1 MKNFLLTALLA
12 LAGLSGAHAT
22 NYYVSASGG
31 TNTTANGTG
40 LSPTNAFATIQYAA
54 DRAQTPGDVVY
65 IRAGTYITTGS
76 SLLYVKYSGSAGAPI
91 IFRNYPGD
99 ARPLLQFSGYYG
111 VYIGED
117 VSRPGLG
124 VSYIEVLGLRLQGN
138 NRNILLADALNQTY
152 SCANPTGG
160 YDARYQG
167 SGIVVKGTATIHPH
181 HIRMADNEIFECPGG
196 GMGAARA
203 DYITIE
209 NNLVYNTAWYT
220 NSGGSGISVLGGWDF
235 DTRTD
240 IYRTII
246 RNNRCFG
253 NELRVPWFS
262 GGVCKGYTDGNGIIV
277 DSNRNFGYTGRTLI
291 ANNLVGDN
299 GGAGITFFQSDHGD
313 IINNTLYHNV
323 KTATNPGGDLVI
335 AYASDVLAQN
345 NIAVAATKYTVQ
357 VKYASNVTLN
367 ANLFFGGTGV
377 TLTNNNTGT
386 IPNTNA
392 VVADPQFVSP
402 GTDPFGSDFTLNAG
416 SPAIDRG
423 VNNLLSATDLAG
435 NPRVAGSLPDLGAYE
450 RAVALAAKTS
460 AETPAALEVYPNPS
474 VGPVVLRY
482 TTASTGPVRLE
493 VLDGL
498 GRCVALLVD
507 GEQPAGAHEEAFRA
521 PARAAGLYHVLLTTP
536 AGRVSQALSLEQ

>member
-1 MKNFLLTALLA
+1 MLTAA
-12 LAGLSGAHAT
+12 SLSGAHAT
-22 NYYVSASGG
+22 DYYVKADGG
-31 TNTTANGTG
+31 SN
-40 LSPTNAFATIQYAA
+40 TNAGTLAAPFATIQYAA

-76 SLLYVKYSGSAGAPI
+76 SLLYVKYSGSASAPI
-91 IFRNYPGD
+91 TFRNYPGD
-99 ARPLLQFSGYYG
+99 AKPLLQFSGYYG

-117 VSRPGLG
+117 VNQPGQG

-138 NRNILLADALNQTY
+138 NRNILLADALNQTN

-167 SGIVVKGTATIHPH
+167 SGIAVKGTATVHPH

-196 GMGAARA
+196 GMGSARA

-209 NNLVYNTAWYT
+209 NNLVYNCAWYT
-220 NSGGSGISVLGGWDF
+220 NTGASGISVLGGWDF

-253 NELRVPWFS
+253 NQLLVPWFT

-277 DSNRNFGYTGRTLI
+277 DSHRNFGYTGRTLV
-291 ANNLVGDN
+291 ANNLVVDN
-299 GGAGITFFQSDHGD
+299 GGAGIVFFQSDHGD

-323 KTATNPGGDLVI
+323 KTDTNNGGDLGV
-335 AYASDVLAQN
+335 AYASDVLVQN

-367 ANLFFGGTGV
+367 ANLFFGGTG
-377 TLTNNNTGT
+377 TSLTNNNTGT

-392 VVADPQFVSP
+392 VVADPQFISP
-402 GTDPFGSDFTLNAG
+402 STDPFSSDFTLNAG
-416 SPAIDRG
+416 SPAIDKG
-423 VNNLLSATDLAG
+423 VNNKLSATDLAG

-450 RAVALAAKTS
+450 RAVAPAMPLAARAG
-460 AETPAALEVYPNPS
+460 AEALAALEVYPNPS
-474 VGPVVLRY
+474 VGLVMLRY
-482 TTASTGPVRLE
+482 TTASPGPVRLE
-493 VLDGL
+493 LLDGL
-498 GRCVALLVD
+498 GRRVALLVD
-507 GEQPAGAHEEAFRA
+507 GDEPAGAHKKEFRA

-536 AGRVSQALSLEQ
+536 AGRVSQALSLGQ